1 MYNINDILAQLQ
13 GGQSA
18 ESIAQAFAD
27 TLNAAIAKQNE
38 EVVKAAA
45 RQEKVNW
52 MCDIIEEIIEFVKEF
67 YPELIPADT
76 DLDFSE
82 SDVEDL
88 IDELDAA
95 IPQLVQLTSAL
106 KGLEDMT
113 KAPVSKLEPIGT
125 AKMTIKAPG
134 KQPATFEVK
143 DADFGAVMTDFFKKN
158 GLM

>member
-38 EVVKAAA
+38 EAVKAAA

-67 YPELIPADT
+67 YPELIPADAG
-76 DLDFSE
+76 LDFSE